1 MVLMLNSSMLT
12 VVAISPHAFSWM
24 TANLA

>member
-1 MVLMLNSSMLT
+1 VLMLNSSMLT
-12 VVAISPHAFSWM
+12 VVAISPHAFSWI